1 EHLEPVPIRELRSEQ
16 LFGVEGGRRGADRRM
31 GQGARPLFDPR
42 QCDRAGVRRDRNGRE
57 HAPRRARENHRR
69 HPRRAPREARRD
81 RARRAVPARERLH
94 ERPHPR
100 DRRRPADLT
109 DRTESRTSLVLMLK
123 APERSKRRLAARL
136 GDAVAAE
143 AARRLAACAVE
154 DLAAWP
160 GRSWLAPAAPGDL
173 DWLGD
178 AATGH
183 SIVLQGEGN
192 LGARIERVAATL
204 RRQGLDAQ
212 IFIGIDCPEL
222 DAAYLARAA
231 AALET
236 HDFVLGPAT
245 DGGVVLMGARRAWP
259 PLEPL

>member
-1 EHLEPVPIRELRSEQ
+1 
-16 LFGVEGGRRGADRRM
+16 M
-31 GQGARPLFDPR
+31 
-42 QCDRAGVRRDRNGRE
+42 
-57 HAPRRARENHRR
+57 
-69 HPRRAPREARRD
+69 
-81 RARRAVPARERLH
+81 
-94 ERPHPR
+94 
-100 DRRRPADLT
+100 T

-259 PLEPL
+259 PLEPLPWSTPGLGAALDAACRAAGGSVATLEPRTDIDTCDDLARLRRTLAGDTRPARRALRGWLDEIATGIEGTA